1 MSISVGVRIIAA
13 TLVIAGA
20 AGGTAEV
27 RAAAPAPRVQIQEFK
42 FAPAALTVGVGTT
55 VTWVNGDEEPHTV
68 TSKGGLFASPGLD
81 HDEVFSRTFTT
92 PGTFQY
98 FCALHPRMTGAV
110 IVK

>member
-1 MSISVGVRIIAA
+1 MSISFGGRIVAA
-13 TLVIAGA
+13 ALVIAGA
-20 AGGTAEV
+20 AIGMAEV
-27 RAAAPAPRVQIQEFK
+27 RAAAPAPRVHIHEFT

-68 TSKGGLFASPGLD
+68 TSKGGVFASPGLD
-81 HDEVFSRTFTT
+81 HDEAFSRTFTA

-98 FCALHPRMTGAV
+98 FCALHPRMTGTV